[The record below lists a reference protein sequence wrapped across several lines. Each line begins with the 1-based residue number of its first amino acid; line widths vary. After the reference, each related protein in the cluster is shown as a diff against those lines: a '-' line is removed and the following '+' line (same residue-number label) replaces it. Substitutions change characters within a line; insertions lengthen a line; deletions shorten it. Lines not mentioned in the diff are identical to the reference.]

1 LGLHSG
7 VPIALAICVAFRR
20 TLVAESIQEESSP
33 VIYFFAR
40 EHEFTHC
47 EIYPGAPHI
56 LILIT
61 PDGVQHTEE
70 HESSDRLHA
79 RWGEVVEQLT
89 DQGWQ
94 GPFGR
99 DTRS

>member
-1 LGLHSG
+1 
-7 VPIALAICVAFRR
+7 
-20 TLVAESIQEESSP
+20 